1 MEIVVAIFITGT
13 IFSVIGWLLSN
24 KDKKQGEEITKLFAL
39 HEADSRELM
48 QLRLEIARNHYPKS
62 ELDVRFAQLDATI
75 KEGFKDLGTDIKEMT
90 KALHDH
96 LKEHHERNGQ

>member
-1 MEIVVAIFITGT
+1 METAIAVFVLGI

-24 KDKKQGEEITKLFAL
+24 KDKKQGEEIAKLFVL
-39 HEADSRELM
+39 HDDDSKELM
-48 QLRLEIARNHYPKS
+48 RLQLEIARNHYPKS

-75 KEGFKDLGTDIKEMT
+75 KEGFKDLGSDIKEMT

-96 LKEHHERNGQ
+96 LKEHHTGSGQ

>member
-1 MEIVVAIFITGT
+1 METAIALLILGIV
-13 IFSVIGWLLSN
+13 FSVIGWLLSN

-39 HEADSRELM
+39 HDEDSKELM

-96 LKEHHERNGQ
+96 LKERHTGGGQ